1 MTAKLQMPKGCIDV
15 SREMRGTVIALIGDN
30 VWRAFPAKATKSKAH
45 RPTTSSA
52 PGNDAPRRREGARSP
67 ERIAKSA
74 VCAGADETPDSR
86 HSFIR

>member
-1 MTAKLQMPKGCIDV
+1 VISLIGD
-15 SREMRGTVIALIGDN
+15 TVISLIGDN

-45 RPTTSSA
+45 RPTTSGRMRQA
-52 PGNDAPRRREGARSP
+52 GTKAARSP
-67 ERIAKSA
+67 ERIPKSA